1 MLVSS
6 RRNLFYLCFLT
17 DCTGIGF
24 YARCN
29 TGWFGSYLTVIP
41 DMVCHWDYFCFSLT
55 AVVTSIG
62 LYSSVLTGSFGSH
75 FPFIPVVCFFGS
87 RFSGGEFFPTVR
99 TIGIPG
105 VALFF
110 AGGFFYIADFRMLV
124 SSRRNLFCLCFLA
137 DRAGV
142 GLYARCG
149 TGRFCCDRPYAPN
162 MFMGIVPFSIK
173 GHAIYRSTDC
183 QGFYSLFILWFSIPS
198 GKATSLFCHVLRK
211 RQVSNRTI

>member
-1 MLVSS
+1 MSGCRDFFPLFVSAFFTDKERVS
-6 RRNLFYLCFLT
+6 CFSTCCIFMLFYFIIVVFLRN
-17 DCTGIGF
+17 
-24 YARCN
+24 A
-29 TGWFGSYLTVIP
+29 LTIRK
-41 DMVCHWDYFCFSLT
+41 L
-55 AVVTSIG
+55 
-62 LYSSVLTGSFGSH
+62 L
-75 FPFIPVVCFFGS
+75 
-87 RFSGGEFFPTVR
+87 PTVC
-99 TIGIPG
+99 TIDITCIT
-105 VALFF
+105 FF
-110 AGGFFYIADFRMLV
+110 CTGGFFYIADFRMLV

-149 TGRFCCDRPYAPN
+149 TGRFCCDRPFAPN

-183 QGFYSLFILWFSIPS
+183 QGFYSLFILWFSILS

>member
-6 RRNLFYLCFLT
+6 RRNLFCLCFLA
-17 DCTGIGF
+17 DRAG
-24 YARCN
+24 
-29 TGWFGSYLTVIP
+29 V
-41 DMVCHWDYFCFSLT
+41 
-55 AVVTSIG
+55 G

-149 TGRFCCDRPYAPN
+149 TGRFCCDRPFAPN